1 MKEGDR
7 GGTMGSPALG
17 ELRREPESGRIT
29 VIAPGR
35 AKRPGAARAALD
47 PPTADELE
55 TCPFC
60 AGHEEMTP
68 PQTLVLPEEG
78 DWRVRVVPNL
88 YPALE
93 RQEVV
98 IHSRRHVRSL
108 AELEGDE
115 PELVAKA
122 WQRRAADVPGYVHA
136 LVNEGREAGSSLPH
150 SHSQLAWLPEAPPI
164 RARPRLEQIEE
175 RDGLLAGCPWA
186 SRLPYETVI
195 APAQPEPWGIQ
206 SDLLPAAV
214 RALCELVRRLRA
226 LEGPVPLNAWLEHD
240 ERDWRLVLLPRLT
253 ILAGLELGAGIFV
266 NTLPPEEAARR
277 LTG

>member
-1 MKEGDR
+1 
-7 GGTMGSPALG
+7 
-17 ELRREPESGRIT
+17 
-29 VIAPGR
+29 VIAPAR
-35 AKRPGAARAALD
+35 AKRPGAARAGLD
-47 PPTADELE
+47 PPTAGELE

-68 PQTLVLPEEG
+68 PETLVLPQEG
-78 DWRVRVVPNL
+78 AWRVRVVPNL

-98 IHSRRHVRSL
+98 VHSRRHVRSL
-108 AELEGDE
+108 AELEADE
-115 PELVAKA
+115 PELVARA
-122 WQRRAADVPGYVHA
+122 WQQRAGAVPGYVHA

-150 SHSQLAWLPEAPPI
+150 SHSQRVWLGEPPPP
-164 RARPRLEQIEE
+164 RARPRLEQFLEQ
-175 RDGLLAGCPWA
+175 DTLVAGCPWA

-195 APAQPEPWGIQ
+195 APAEPEAGGIQ
-206 SDLLPAAV
+206 SERLPAAL
-214 RALCELVRRLRA
+214 RLLCELVRRLHA
-226 LEGPVPLNAWLEHD
+226 LEGPVPLNAWLEYD

-277 LTG
+277 LAA